1 MTASIPPVPVSNDQ
15 SPHVPMRPEWLA
27 LHTEEV
33 IEPALPIIDPHHHL
47 WDFPEAG
54 KNFRYRAT
62 DLLADIGSQN
72 IRATVFIECHTH
84 YRTDKPDAFKC
95 VGEVE
100 FVLNETSELAA
111 QGGQTA
117 VGAAIVANADLL
129 LGAAVRPVLSELVAA
144 SADRVRGIRNIAV
157 WHADRS
163 FRASTANPPQ
173 GLMLDARFREGFSQL
188 APLGLT
194 FDAWGVHT
202 QLDELCS
209 LASAFPDTRIV
220 LNHIGGPL
228 AIGPYRGQR
237 DAVFQDWRESMLKLA
252 RCANVSVKLGG
263 FGMTWFG
270 LGFSEMPRPAGS
282 EQLAAAIQPYV
293 EACIEAFG
301 ADRCMFE
308 SNFPVDKG
316 NFSYNV
322 LWNAFKRIASGA
334 SDSEKAALFHDT
346 AADFYRIRPC

>member
-1 MTASIPPVPVSNDQ
+1 MTPSFPSSHGANDLN
-15 SPHVPMRPEWLA
+15 PHVAVRPDWLA

-33 IEPALPIIDPHHHL
+33 VEPALPMIDAHHHL
-47 WDFPEAG
+47 WDFQEKG
-54 KNFRYRAT
+54 SRYRAT
-62 DLLADIGSQN
+62 DLVDDIGRQN

-84 YRTDKPDAFKC
+84 YRTDGPDAFRS

-100 FVLNETSELAA
+100 FVLNEAREVAA
-111 QGGQTA
+111 QGGHIA
-117 VGAAIVANADLL
+117 VGAAIVANAELA
-129 LGAAVRPVLSELVAA
+129 LGAEIRPVLSALIAA
-144 SADRVRGIRNIAV
+144 SDGHVRAIRNIAV

-194 FDAWGVHT
+194 FDAWAVHP

-228 AIGPYRGQR
+228 AIGPYRGRR
-237 DAVFQDWRESMLKLA
+237 DEVFQEWRKGMLKLA
-252 RCANVSVKLGG
+252 QSPNVSIKLGG

-270 LGFSEMPRPAGS
+270 LGFFEMPRPPGS
-282 EQLAAAIQPYV
+282 VELAAAIRPYV
-293 EACIEAFG
+293 EACVEMFG
-301 ADRCMFE
+301 ANRCMFE

-322 LWNAFKRIASGA
+322 LWNAFKRVTGGA
-334 SDSEKAALFHDT
+334 SESERAALFHDT
-346 AADFYRIRPC
+346 AADFYRIKPC